1 MRPLNNRPQLTF
13 LEKVGPKRRSYGAV
27 SCLAIYII
35 PSFLQFNSYP
45 QKSSSH
51 HFKLALQ
58 EHVWVRT
65 KNNSIWNELFWE
77 ARLVARL
84 KRACSDNYIEDS
96 FWKDTYLLKKPHNYM
111 EEDNRLI
118 ILMLQN
124 YRFLNIHF
132 HVAKLFLAQRD
143 LNRQRSSEKRM
154 QFEGITTRR
163 KVHSWF

>member
-1 MRPLNNRPQLTF
+1 
-13 LEKVGPKRRSYGAV
+13 
-27 SCLAIYII
+27 
-35 PSFLQFNSYP
+35 
-45 QKSSSH
+45 
-51 HFKLALQ
+51 
-58 EHVWVRT
+58 
-65 KNNSIWNELFWE
+65 
-77 ARLVARL
+77 
-84 KRACSDNYIEDS
+84 
-96 FWKDTYLLKKPHNYM
+96 M

-163 KVHSWF
+163 KVHS